1 MNTECCAD
9 PGEKDMDHNQA
20 VKLMAVE
27 QYLLDEM
34 TSELRDEFEEH
45 MFDCAECTVD
55 LRAGSAFIREA
66 KLQLPEMIAPS
77 PAVRP
82 AASSRPA
89 PASRSKSIDWF
100 AWLRP
105 AFAVPVFA
113 AMLAVIAYQ
122 NIDTIPA
129 LRASADSPRLAPWV
143 SYHTGTRGAARLDV
157 PADRKQGA
165 VVVIELS
172 QENPYAN
179 YVFDLYDLQGKRTWT
194 ETVSAPSQ
202 AANGNGMFS
211 LMIPGAGLE
220 QGNYTLVI
228 SGVTA
233 QGARTEI
240 DRRIFDIRFDD

>member
-1 MNTECCAD
+1 MNTVFCAD
-9 PGEKDMDHNQA
+9 PGEKDMDHDQA

-45 MFDCAECTVD
+45 LFDCAECTVD

-66 KLQLPEMIAPS
+66 KLQLPEMVAPS
-77 PAVRP
+77 PALRP
-82 AASSRPA
+82 AAPVRPSPA
-89 PASRSKSIDWF
+89 PRPKSVDWF

-113 AMLAVIAYQ
+113 AMLGVIAYQ
-122 NIDTIPA
+122 NIDTIPS
-129 LRASADSPRLAPWV
+129 LRASSSSPRLVPWV

-157 PADRKQGA
+157 PADRRQGA

-172 QENPYAN
+172 QEIPYAN
-179 YVFDLYDLQGKRTWT
+179 YVFDLYDLQGKRSWT
-194 ETVSAPSQ
+194 ETVSSSSQ
-202 AANGNGMFS
+202 AGSGTGMFS
-211 LMIPGAGLE
+211 LMIPGARLE

-233 QGARTEI
+233 QGMRTEI
-240 DRRIFDIRFDD
+240 DRHIFDVHFED

>member
-1 MNTECCAD
+1 MNIVCCAD
-9 PGEKDMDHNQA
+9 PGEKDMDHDQA
-20 VKLMAVE
+20 VQLMAVE
-27 QYLLDEM
+27 RYLLDEM
-34 TSELRDEFEEH
+34 ASELRDEFEEH
-45 MFDCAECTVD
+45 LFDCAECTVD

-66 KLQLPEMIAPS
+66 KLQLPEMVASSPALRPAPPVRPS
-77 PAVRP
+77 PAP
-82 AASSRPA
+82 H
-89 PASRSKSIDWF
+89 SKSVDWF

-122 NIDTIPA
+122 NIDTIPS
-129 LRASADSPRLAPWV
+129 LRASSSSPRLVPWV

-157 PADRKQGA
+157 PADRRQGA

-172 QENPYAN
+172 QEIPYAN

-194 ETVSAPSQ
+194 ETVSGSGQ
-202 AANGNGMFS
+202 AGNGTGMFS
-211 LMIPGAGLE
+211 LMIPGAKLE

-240 DRRIFDIRFDD
+240 DRHIFDIHFED